1 MYNVL
6 VSIVLQALILKY
18 VLENEKNNCECALT
32 WHHRFIKHFAPI
44 VIVMLFINLLF
55 RKNLMQLRGKK
66 NQPAVQLLLILLSV
80 FALLTFVYSIILII
94 YFIKLQIKDCKCADD
109 WKRYALIA
117 PLIFIAI
124 ILLVAILISVM
135 LRLR

>member
-6 VSIVLQALILKY
+6 VSIALQALILKY

-44 VIVMLFINLLF
+44 VIVMLFVNLLF
-55 RKNLMQLRGKK
+55 GKNLIQLRSSRKV
-66 NQPAVQLLLILLSV
+66 PAVKLLLVLLSV
-80 FALLTFVYSIILII
+80 FALLSFVYSIVLLI

-117 PLIFIAI
+117 PLIFIAV
-124 ILLVAILISVM
+124 ILLLAIFISIM
-135 LRLR
+135 LRLK